1 MFLYISMCAH
11 SLPLS
16 KFPDSFFCL
25 FQMPLAF
32 CIDEIQQKYFY
43 VYLKSWI
50 YFNIYGW
57 GGGIWRNREMIAS
70 FNSPSSWNPFCRKIF
85 ESESPRYLWVLGVY
99 TETVW
104 YNHSMTFSGREFNR
118 RANSRYGIQF
128 IHTWLGKMSRNWYD
142 IIIYACN
149 SI

>member
-1 MFLYISMCAH
+1 MFLYISITFIKVPRFPFLFVCFQCLLHFASMKYSRNIFMCIWNPEH
-11 SLPLS
+11 
-16 KFPDSFFCL
+16 
-25 FQMPLAF
+25 
-32 CIDEIQQKYFY
+32 
-43 VYLKSWI
+43 
-50 YFNIYGW
+50 FNIYGR
-57 GGGIWRNREMIAS
+57 GGGIWRDREMIAS
-70 FNSPSSWNPFCRKIF
+70 FNSPSSWNPLCRKIF

-118 RANSRYGIQF
+118 RATSRYGIQF